1 MPQVLVL
8 FLDGVGLGPSNPAT
22 NPFCTAKMPNL
33 TSLLNGDSMTLG
45 VSPFD
50 GEHASL
56 YALDTTLGVPGL
68 PQSATGQAVLLT
80 GRNVPAEIGEHYG
93 PKPNPAVTRI
103 LQENN
108 LFMQVLARG
117 GSARL
122 LNAYPPRYFEAI
134 ANRRRLYSAIPMAVR
149 AAGIDLMT
157 AEDLQAERAMSP
169 DFTGDGWSSQPDFPP
184 APVYSPGEAGKHL
197 ARLSQ
202 QCNLSWFDY
211 WLSDY
216 AGHRAGE
223 EQAIHLLETFDKVLG
238 GLIQAWKMTQDL
250 IILSSDHGNLEDLSA
265 RGHTYNPVPALLI
278 GPSRLRQTFAQN
290 LSDLTSFYGGVLQ
303 VLDT

>member
-1 MPQVLVL
+1 MTHVLVL
-8 FLDGVGLGPSNPAT
+8 FLDGVGLGAPGSST

-33 TSLLNGDSMTLG
+33 NSLLNGSCMTQD
-45 VSPFD
+45 VCPFK
-50 GEHASL
+50 GEVASL

-93 PKPNPAVTRI
+93 PKPNPAVMSI

-108 LFMQVLARG
+108 LFMQILDRG

-134 ANRRRLYSAIPMAVR
+134 NSRRRLFSAIPMAVH
-149 AAGIDLMT
+149 AAGIELMT
-157 AEDLQAERAMSP
+157 AEDLQVGRAMSP

-184 APVYSPGEAGKHL
+184 APIYSPGDAGKHL
-197 ARLSQ
+197 ALLSQ
-202 QCNLSWFDY
+202 EYTLSWFDY

-223 EQAIHLLETFDKVLG
+223 EQAVRLLETFDEVLG
-238 GLIQAWKMTQDL
+238 GLVQAWEMKQDL
-250 IILSSDHGNLEDLSA
+250 IILTSDHGNLEDLSA
-265 RGHTYNPVPALLI
+265 RGHTFNPVPAFLI
-278 GPSRLRQTFAQN
+278 GPSKLRQKFAQN
-290 LSDLTSFYGGVLQ
+290 LSDLTSFYDGVLQ
-303 VLDT
+303 VLDA